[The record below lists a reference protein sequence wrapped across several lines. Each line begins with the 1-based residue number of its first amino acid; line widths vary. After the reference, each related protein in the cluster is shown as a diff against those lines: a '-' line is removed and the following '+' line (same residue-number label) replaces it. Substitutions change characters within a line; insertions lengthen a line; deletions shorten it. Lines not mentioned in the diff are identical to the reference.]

1 MQPCCSNQFDLETKI
16 YDLQVLINENIEETK
31 KALKDG
37 RHSVADICEYIQNHI
52 ENLLSPKFNQPK
64 VREFLRQKL
73 SSITTFEDLFIS
85 LKERVSWFNY
95 ELIVKLVNVFL
106 PRRHLLK
113 RKWSA
118 YHEKLKDY
126 FNNNNDVA
134 IKCADGIEF
143 GLSDVLDT
151 KVLIAKVARDDYTLN
166 DLFFFYRAI
175 PESLKVAQT
184 EYCFYFC
191 SIGSGCLELKYCI
204 PDYIYSV
211 LFPLTDEHLLSLAN
225 IGVIKLSCGSFE
237 YEIKEVNIL

>member
-37 RHSVADICEYIQNHI
+37 HHSVADICEYIQNHI
-52 ENLLSPKFNQPK
+52 ENLLSPTFNRPK
-64 VREFLRQKL
+64 VREFLRQEL
-73 SSITTFEDLFIS
+73 SFITTFDDLFKS

-106 PRRHLLK
+106 PHRHPLK
-113 RKWSA
+113 RKWST
-118 YHEKLKDY
+118 YRQKLKDY
-126 FNNNNDVA
+126 FTSNNDVA
-134 IKCADGIEF
+134 IKHADVIEF
-143 GLSDVLDT
+143 GQSDVPGT
-151 KVLIAKVARDDYTLN
+151 KVLTAKVARDDYTLN

-175 PESLKVAQT
+175 PESLKVPLI
-184 EYCFYFC
+184 EYSFYFC
-191 SIGSGCLELKYCI
+191 SIGSGCCELKYCI

-225 IGVIKLSCGSFE
+225 IGVIKLSCDSFE